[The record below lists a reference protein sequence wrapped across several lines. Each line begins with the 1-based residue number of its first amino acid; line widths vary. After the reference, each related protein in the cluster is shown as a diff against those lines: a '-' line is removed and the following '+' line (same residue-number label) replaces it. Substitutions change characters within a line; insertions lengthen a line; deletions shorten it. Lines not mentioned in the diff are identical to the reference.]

1 MRINKALKFF
11 TLTLAISLF
20 FVSVK
25 ADAEVFEYRH
35 IEGARYRILSI
46 VNQSVFINGELSHS
60 AETLNRIAV
69 DVIDVKDGK
78 ARHNAIFQSS
88 ERIIYD
94 SQDKTKNNVSAGFNW
109 LREYE
114 SVFERDKRGYLTID
128 PMYYMPVVRNVPI
141 FPSKDLKIGEK
152 WNADAH
158 EVHDFRDS
166 FGIQQP
172 YKIPFR
178 AFYEYLGERE
188 WKGKNYPAFSVNYNI
203 ESRPSPV
210 RGRLY
215 PVRISGTFRQNVFW
229 DRAAG
234 MEKAYNEEFRITFE
248 MSNRMVIEFRGTAEA
263 EFVESEEMNKEKLV
277 AEITEEI
284 KRLEIPEVSVREVEE
299 GVSISLDD
307 IKFYADLDKMLPGE
321 EKKLERITEIL
332 KRYGERDI
340 VVSGHTALAGTADE
354 RMTLSQQRARVVAD
368 YLLSKNVRTADRMVI
383 RGYGALR
390 PVADNNTEEGMR
402 KNRRVEITILEN

>member
-1 MRINKALKFF
+1 MKKKAALNIFVF
-11 TLTLAISLF
+11 TLAACF
-20 FVSVK
+20 FLLPVK
-25 ADAEVFEYRH
+25 ASAEVFEYKYV
-35 IEGARYRILSI
+35 EGTRYRILSV
-46 VNQSVFINGELSHS
+46 VNQSVFINRELSHT

-69 DVIDVKDGK
+69 EVTGVKDDKG
-78 ARHNAIFQSS
+78 AHRAIFQSS
-88 ERIIYD
+88 ERVLYNSLD
-94 SQDKTKNNVSAGFNW
+94 GKQNAASSGFHW

-114 SVFERDKRGYLTID
+114 SIFERDRRGYLTID
-128 PMYYMPVVRNVPI
+128 SIYYMPVVRNVPV
-141 FPSKDLKIGEK
+141 FPSKDLKVGEK
-152 WNADAH
+152 WHADAH

-188 WKGKNYPAFSVNYNI
+188 WKGKKYPAFSVNYNI

-215 PVRISGTFRQNVFW
+215 PVLISGTFKQSVFW

-234 MEKAYNEEFRITFE
+234 QEKAYNEEFSLTFE
-248 MSNRMVIEFRGTAEA
+248 MSNRMIIEFRGTAEA
-263 EFVESEEMNKEKLV
+263 ELVESVEMNKERLA
-277 AEITEEI
+277 AEINEEI
-284 KRLEIPEVSVREVEE
+284 KRLNIPEVSVREVKE

-307 IKFYADLDKMLPGE
+307 IRFYADLDKMLPGE
-321 EKKLERITEIL
+321 ERKLERIADIL
-332 KRYGERDI
+332 KRYRDRDI
-340 VVSGHTALAGTADE
+340 LVGGHTALAGTADE
-354 RMTLSQQRARVVAD
+354 RMILSQQRAKVVAD